1 MTDKTKAKDKTEAKA
16 KDTKETKQS
25 LSPSSSYSVG
35 ITGVALIAVAA
46 TITFFTF
53 GVDGQGRHSGPE
65 TIEPAIGASGDN
77 AANANPLSFS
87 PEDVRP
93 GDPVVAVVDGF
104 EIKRTDVYQYVKT
117 LPVNIRQLPPQAVYP
132 LALDQ
137 VINGQIIQNKANQ
150 ASLEKDPEVLEQVN
164 RAKEQIV
171 RSVYIQRK
179 VEEQIQDKQVQAAY
193 KDYVAS
199 LEEVEE
205 RKARHILVDEES
217 QAKEI
222 IQELNKGEDFAAL
235 AKEHSTGPTGANGG
249 DLGWF
254 TKDAM
259 VPEFSE
265 AAFSMKKGDVSS
277 APVKTEFGWHVVQLD
292 DVRQKPKPTFEELES
307 YLVVQLRQE
316 KLEELVSNWR
326 NTASIERFDIN
337 GEPLNAAAA
346 DAASATQ

>member
-1 MTDKTKAKDKTEAKA
+1 MTDKAKA
-16 KDTKETKQS
+16 KKDKKENTAKATQKDKKSAGQS
-25 LSPSSSYSVG
+25 FAPSPSYSVG
-35 ITGVALIAVAA
+35 IAGVALIAVATA
-46 TITFFTF
+46 ISFL
-53 GVDGQGRHSGPE
+53 GVERHVGPE
-65 TIEPAIGASGDN
+65 TIEPALGASSEGG
-77 AANANPLSFS
+77 ANANLLSFS
-87 PEDVRP
+87 PEDVKP
-93 GDPVVAVVDGF
+93 GDPTVAVVDGF

-150 ASLEKDPEVLEQVN
+150 ASLDKDPEVLEQVN
-164 RAKEQIV
+164 RAKEQII

-179 VEEQIQDKQVQAAY
+179 VEEQIQEQQIKAAY
-193 KDYVAS
+193 EEYVSS
-199 LEEVEE
+199 LEDVEE

-222 IQELNKGEDFAAL
+222 IQELQKGADFAEL

-265 AAFSMKKGDVSS
+265 AAYGMKKGEVST
-277 APVKTEFGWHVVQLD
+277 APVKTEFGWHIVQLD
-292 DVRQKPKPTFEELES
+292 DVRKKPKPTFEELES

-326 NTASIERFDIN
+326 TTATIERFDIN
-337 GEPLNAAAA
+337 GEPLK
-346 DAASATQ
+346 AASAAPAAAE